1 MSKWQ
6 VSIIAAKNTR
16 MAEKNIRA
24 TEIEIT
30 LREHY
35 FLFRFRAGKSIN
47 RFAKSV
53 AIVEEETKVSK
64 K

>member
-1 MSKWQ
+1 
-6 VSIIAAKNTR
+6 
-16 MAEKNIRA
+16 MAEKDIKA

-47 RFAKSV
+47 WFAKSI
-53 AIVEEETKVSK
+53 AIVGKRNKSE
-64 K
+64 